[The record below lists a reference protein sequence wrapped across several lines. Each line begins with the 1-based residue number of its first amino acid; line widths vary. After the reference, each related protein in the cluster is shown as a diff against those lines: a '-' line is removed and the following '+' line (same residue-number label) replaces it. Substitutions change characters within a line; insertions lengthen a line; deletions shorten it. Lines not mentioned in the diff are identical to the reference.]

1 MNEPLV
7 SVIIPTYNRAGF
19 VVRAIESA
27 FAQAYRNIEI
37 IVVDDG
43 STDDTASV
51 LSSYG
56 DKIRYLYQ
64 NNSGVSSARN
74 AGILRAQGVWLAF
87 LDSDDEWHP
96 YYLKRQIE
104 HASNSQSVMQM
115 TNGRFIRQDGSSDS
129 YFSMNGIIDIDVDTV
144 DHPFTFVLGYWGF
157 QIGSII
163 FLRRAV
169 EAGAVRFNERL
180 RLSEDLDF
188 IARVSLQGSLD
199 IIHEELAY
207 QFRRPETTDHLSK
220 ALFTDPLKAVETDIW
235 LYETF
240 RKLNLT
246 KSEARFLDRELSK
259 KIRARGNLLRGMG
272 KAREARGCY
281 LRAMRVDFSLRSVGK
296 YACSLL
302 AAPHDRFLKC
312 RQR

>member
-7 SVIIPTYNRAGF
+7 SVIIPTYNRAGV
-19 VVRAIESA
+19 VVRAVESA
-27 FAQAYRNIEI
+27 CAQTYGNIEI

-43 STDDTASV
+43 STDNTTSV
-51 LSSYG
+51 LAPYG
-56 DKIRYLYQ
+56 DKIKYLYQ
-64 NNSGVSSARN
+64 KNSGVSSARN
-74 AGILRAQGVWLAF
+74 AGIIVAQGVWLAF

-96 YYLKRQIE
+96 SYLKRQIE
-104 HASNSQSVMQM
+104 HASDSQSAMQM
-115 TNGRFIRQDGSSDS
+115 TNCRLIREDGSYDS
-129 YFSMNGIIDIDVDTV
+129 YFRMNGILDIDADTV
-144 DHPFTFVLGYWGF
+144 EHPFTFVLGHWGF

-188 IARVSLQGSLD
+188 IARVSLQGRLG

-207 QFRRPETTDHLSK
+207 QFRRSETSDHLSE
-220 ALFTDPLKAVETDIW
+220 ALFSDPLKAVETDIAV
-235 LYETF
+235 YEGF
-240 RKLNLT
+240 RQLNLT
-246 KSEARFLDRELSK
+246 PIEARYLDRELSA

-272 KAREARGCY
+272 KASEARGCY
-281 LRAMRVDFSLRSVGK
+281 FRAMIVDFSLRSVGK

-302 AAPHDRFLKC
+302 RTAGLLKY
-312 RQR
+312 RLSVK